1 MLLKIRLVRQKTRI
15 TAGYKQIVTNSTQFR
30 ERERERE
37 RACVPVRN
45 LSNNV
50 V

>member
-30 ERERERE
+30 ERERER
-37 RACVPVRN
+37 ACVPVRN